1 MLKMSYEN
9 LVSDGEKLV
18 SDFEHFHSSIPTHSK
33 HYSGGGRFVDIF
45 QNIRILLSTIAIKSL
60 NMAFAIGIK
69 VIKNK
74 KDTDNLMII
83 NVFC

>member
-1 MLKMSYEN
+1 M
-9 LVSDGEKLV
+9 EKSWSQILNN
-18 SDFEHFHSSIPTHSK
+18 FQTSIPIPCK
-33 HYSGGGRFVDIF
+33 HYSWAGRFVDIC
-45 QNIRILLSTIAIKSL
+45 QIISKLLSTIAIKSL

-83 NVFC
+83 NVFCYF